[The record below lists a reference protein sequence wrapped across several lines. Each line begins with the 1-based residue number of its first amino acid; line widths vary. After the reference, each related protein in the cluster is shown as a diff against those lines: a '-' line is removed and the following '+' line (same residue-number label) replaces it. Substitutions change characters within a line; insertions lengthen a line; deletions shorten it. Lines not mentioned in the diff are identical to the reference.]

1 MAPETFAQATADPR
15 TDPPPCGS
23 ERETLMGFLDYQ
35 RRTLALK
42 CAGLGAAA
50 LGTRAVPPSGLSLLG
65 LVRHLSDV
73 ERFWVRS
80 ALAGDPAPP
89 LYWRGDGDDTDFDF
103 PEPDAALVAES
114 MAAWRD
120 EIAFSDAA
128 LGYASL
134 ERAVAAGHHGT
145 VSVRWI
151 LTHLI
156 EEYSRH
162 NGHADLLRER
172 IDGQVGE

>member
-1 MAPETFAQATADPR
+1 MAPEMLAPHSADPR

-23 ERETLMGFLDYQ
+23 ERETLTGFLRYQ
-35 RRTLALK
+35 RHTLELK
-42 CAGLGAAA
+42 CAGLPPAA
-50 LGTRAVPPSGLSLLG
+50 LGARAVPPSGLSLLG

-80 ALAGDPAPP
+80 SLAGHRAPP
-89 LYWRGDGDDTDFDF
+89 LYWRADGADTDFDF
-103 PEPDAALVAES
+103 PEPDARIVQQS
-114 MAAWRD
+114 FAAWKN
-120 EIAFSDAA
+120 ETAFSDAV
-128 LGYASL
+128 LGDGPL
-134 ERAVAAGHHGT
+134 ERSVAAGRHGT

-162 NGHADLLRER
+162 NGHADLLREC

>member
-1 MAPETFAQATADPR
+1 MKPDVTTQPLQDPR

-35 RRTLALK
+35 RRTLELK
-42 CAGLGAAA
+42 CAGLSATA

-73 ERFWVRS
+73 ERFWVRTC
-80 ALAGDPAPP
+80 LAGDKAPP
-89 LYWRGDGDDTDFDF
+89 LYWGEDGTDTDFDF
-103 PEPDAALVAES
+103 PAPDDRLVELS
-114 MAAWRD
+114 FAAWKD
-120 EIAFSDAA
+120 EMVHADAA
-128 LGYASL
+128 LGGVPL
-134 ERAVAAGHHGT
+134 DHAVAAGHHGT

-162 NGHADLLRER
+162 NGHADLLRECL
-172 IDGQVGE
+172 DGTVGE